1 MEVTNA
7 MVHAAIKQAVKD
19 KILPTHA
26 HEELYLHQWASV
38 KRIIEA
44 AIEKQGQYL

>member
-1 MEVTNA
+1 

-19 KILPTHA
+19 KILPTHS
-26 HEELYLHQWASV
+26 HEELYLHHWDSM

-44 AIEKQGQYL
+44 AIEKQGQHL

>member
-1 MEVTNA
+1 METTNA

-26 HEELYLHQWASV
+26 TMDTYTHHWESM

-44 AIEKQGQYL
+44 AIEKEGQEL

>member
-1 MEVTNA
+1 MEVTNE

-26 HEELYLHQWASV
+26 PEEVYIHHWESM

-44 AIEKQGQYL
+44 ALTKEGQFL